1 MSEIFDVFLNFDLS
15 VFEWVQSI
23 QSGILNTIMVVITT
37 LGDEGIIFITL
48 GLVLMCTKKYRKAGL
63 AVLISLLVMTVLN
76 NVVLKDLFARVRPF
90 YIFDLEGL
98 MADKDVF
105 LAAGKGERFNYFVE
119 KVTAGIEKYPEF
131 AAKWTETY
139 EFPNLIDKLTSYSF
153 PSGHTS
159 SAFAAAIAVL
169 WYDRKIGIPTTIFAA
184 LMGFSRIYV
193 QVHYCSDV
201 IAGVIVGIIYA
212 LIGVLIVKFLFP
224 VLDKYVFQKL
234 AQLVK
239 SKKKAA

>member
-1 MSEIFDVFLNFDLS
+1 MEFFDAFLNFDLS

-23 QSGILNTIMVVITT
+23 QNSILTAIMVVITT
-37 LGDEGIIFITL
+37 LGDEGIIFIAL
-48 GLVLMCTKKYRKAGL
+48 GLILLCTKKYRKAGL
-63 AVLISLLVMTVLN
+63 TVLISLLVMTLLN

-105 LAAGKGERFNYFVE
+105 LEAGKGARFDYFVDR
-119 KVTAGIEKYPEF
+119 VTALIEKYPEF
-131 AAKWTETY
+131 AAKWVETY
-139 EFPNLIDKLTSYSF
+139 EFPNFVDKLTSYSF

-169 WYDRKIGIPTTIFAA
+169 WYDRKIGIPTTILAA

-193 QVHYCSDV
+193 EVHYCTDV
-201 IAGVIVGIIYA
+201 IAGTVVGIIYA
-212 LIGVLIVKFLFP
+212 LIGVLIVKLVYPFIE
-224 VLDKYVFQKL
+224 KGIEWAKTKL
-234 AQLVK
+234 PK
-239 SKKKAA
+239 KEKKAA